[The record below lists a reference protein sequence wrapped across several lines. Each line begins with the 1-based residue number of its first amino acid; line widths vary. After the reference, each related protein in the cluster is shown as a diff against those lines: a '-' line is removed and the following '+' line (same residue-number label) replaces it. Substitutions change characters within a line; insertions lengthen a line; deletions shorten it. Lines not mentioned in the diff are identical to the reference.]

1 MAAPKTDE
9 SAIRQTIRA
18 LRKADHVIT
27 AVEDG
32 ASEVH
37 QFQPDASEDAIIA
50 EVTSCDDGYL
60 FVDLPDGTTSHV
72 WFVLGNDPEE
82 VIADHGA
89 SLSPVLDPLAEKWGD
104 S

>member
-1 MAAPKTDE
+1 MTAPSSDK
-9 SAIRQTIRA
+9 AGVRQVIRA

-32 ASEVH
+32 AREVH
-37 QFQPDASEDAIIA
+37 KFAPDASEDAIIA

-60 FVDLPDGTTSHV
+60 LVTLPDGTES
-72 WFVLGNDPEE
+72 FVYFVYGNDPGE
-82 VIADHGA
+82 VVCDHGVN
-89 SLSPVLDPLAEKWGD
+89 LSPVLDPLTESWW